1 MATAAP
7 AEESL
12 AAVLIA
18 LIVALF
24 GGYLAHTTV
33 CAELHEC
40 SKHETCFSVSSA
52 SCSFKTTITPAG
64 WRMLNQS
71 AQHMALQGLN
81 RGVCAP
87 GMRQSVDDAGT
98 LRCVRQLSYPD
109 ATNLEIQDPDG
120 GTDHER
126 YCGKWIDA
134 GAIAYGVQKWAF
146 FDEVE
151 TEAAV
156 DELVRV
162 KGSSRLAMN
171 DVAKFRSACRIM
183 VSSNSAGAAASAA
196 FNHLA
201 PHLET
206 PTLHLALESIGYLA
220 SHFCDAPAQVGIGAT
235 SERFVLQAMEGVV
248 HADGQLK
255 TALYAV
261 GEPGALREAAGAFA
275 KHMAAYDAS
284 TLATTTDAQAAAV
297 VRGAHVGT
305 YIDAYNQGPDFQT
318 AVAAPNP
325 SLERFVK
332 AYQDLGTA
340 AALAY
345 LRGVA
350 AVCALATQSVIV
362 SEEGDALQAR
372 SVAPKKAA
380 AAALGRFQT
389 DEADRFEPMHMQALT
404 NASKFTLSSLSVS
417 YASRDSAWSVCL
429 AAAKRV
435 FPDAFDR
442 MAFDALVSP
451 WLYARLHTMSDEIR
465 EAAAITL
472 GENLIGSIFDSVDDR
487 NAAVARLRATPV
499 RIAGAPRG
507 SWAGVQREFERP
519 AFTSNDGALVMMLK
533 QARALFLDR
542 LVPAVTQA
550 SLCEHP
556 PLFAGTARNA
566 YLLLTSKEACS
577 VLMPG
582 LIVPPFAGERF
593 DDRSLYERLGFVVAH
608 EFMHVTAATDLWD
621 PMYEHKLLG
630 AYAPSTHVE
639 AIADVGAAA
648 ALMRF
653 PHATNASVCGAASQL
668 FCGRIGYADGGGY
681 STERSHP
688 KANVRGDLAC
698 DFLRTY
704 FS

>member
-1 MATAAP
+1 MTTTAP

-12 AAVLIA
+12 TAVLLA
-18 LIVALF
+18 LIVALL

-109 ATNLEIQDPDG
+109 ATNLEIQDPG
-120 GTDHER
+120 AGTDHER
-126 YCGKWIDA
+126 YCGKWLDA
-134 GAIAYGVQKWAF
+134 GTIAYGVQKWAF
-146 FDEVE
+146 FDEAE

-206 PTLHLALESIGYLA
+206 PTLHLALESVGYLA
-220 SHFCDAPAQVGIGAT
+220 SHYCDAPAQVGIGAT

-248 HADGQLK
+248 HAGGPLK

-261 GEPGALREAAGAFA
+261 GEPSALREAAGAFA
-275 KHMAAYDAS
+275 EHMARLDPTS
-284 TLATTTDAQAAAV
+284 LAATTDAQVASV

-318 AVAAPNP
+318 AVATPNP

-332 AYQDLGTA
+332 AYQDLGTTT
-340 AALAY
+340 ALAY

-350 AVCALATQSVIV
+350 AVCALATQSVV
-362 SEEGDALQAR
+362 VPEDGGSASLRAR
-372 SVAPKKAA
+372 P

-389 DEADRFEPMHMQALT
+389 DEVDRFEPMHMEAVT
-404 NASKFTLSSLSVS
+404 NASRFTLSSLAVS

-451 WLYARLHTMSDEIR
+451 WLYERLHTMSNELR

-472 GENLIGSIFDSVDDR
+472 SENLIGSIFDSVDDR
-487 NAAVARLRATPV
+487 SAAVARLRATPV

-507 SWAGVQREFERP
+507 SWAGVQRQFERP
-519 AFTSNDGALVMMLK
+519 AFTSSDGALVMMLK

-608 EFMHVTAATDLWD
+608 EFMHVTAATNLWD

>member
-1 MATAAP
+1 MAAP
-7 AEESL
+7 PTEESL
-12 AAVLIA
+12 AAVLIS
-18 LIVALF
+18 LLVALF
-24 GGYLAHTTV
+24 GGLLAHTTV
-33 CAELHEC
+33 CAEQHEC
-40 SKHETCFSVSSA
+40 SKHETCSIVSSA
-52 SCSFKTTITPAG
+52 SCSFKTTVTPAG

-71 AQHMALQGLN
+71 AQHTALQGLN

-87 GMRQSVDDAGT
+87 GMRQSVDDADT

-109 ATNLEIQDPDG
+109 ATNQEIQDPDG
-120 GTDHER
+120 AKDHER

-146 FDEVE
+146 FDEAE

-171 DVAKFRSACRIM
+171 DVAKFRSTCRIM

-201 PHLET
+201 PSLDTH
-206 PTLHLALESIGYLA
+206 TLHLALESVGYLA
-220 SHFCDAPAQVGIGAT
+220 SHFCDAPAQVGIGTAA
-235 SERFVLQAMEGVV
+235 SGQFLLQAAEGVV
-248 HADGQLK
+248 HAEEPLK

-261 GEPGALREAAGAFA
+261 GEPRALRESAGAFA
-275 KHMAAYDAS
+275 GRVAGYDAS

-318 AVAAPNP
+318 ATATANP
-325 SLERFVK
+325 SLERFVR
-332 AYQDLGTA
+332 AYQDLGPT

-350 AVCALATQSVIV
+350 AVCALATRSVIV
-362 SEEGDALQAR
+362 PEEGVALQAR
-372 SVAPKKAA
+372 PV
-380 AAALGRFQT
+380 AAALGRFET
-389 DEADRFEPMHMQALT
+389 DEADRFEPMHLEALT

-435 FPDAFDR
+435 FPDSFDK

-451 WLYARLHTMSDEIR
+451 WLYERLRVMSDNIR

-472 GENLIGSIFDSVDDR
+472 SENLIGSIFDSVDDR
-487 NAAVARLRATPV
+487 SAAVAKLRATPL

-507 SWAGVQREFERP
+507 SWAGVQREFQRP
-519 AFTSNDGALVMMLK
+519 SFTSNDGALVMMLK

-550 SLCEHP
+550 PLCEHP

-566 YLLLTSKEACS
+566 YLLLTSKQACS

-582 LIVPPFAGERF
+582 LIVAPFAGERF
-593 DDRSLYERLGFVVAH
+593 DDRSLYERLGMVMAH
-608 EFMHVTAATDLWD
+608 EWMHVTAIPSQWNPL
-621 PMYEHKLLG
+621 YEYQLLG
-630 AYAPSTHVE
+630 AYPQSTHVE
-639 AIADVGAAA
+639 AIADVGAVST
-648 ALMRF
+648 LMRF
-653 PHATNASVCGAASQL
+653 SHATNASICGAVSQL
-668 FCGRIGYADGGGY
+668 FCGRVGYADGGGY
-681 STERSHP
+681 SAERTHP
-688 KANVRGDLAC
+688 KANVRGDRAC
-698 DFLRTY
+698 NFLRTY

>member
-1 MATAAP
+1 M
-7 AEESL
+7 
-12 AAVLIA
+12 
-18 LIVALF
+18 
-24 GGYLAHTTV
+24 
-33 CAELHEC
+33 
-40 SKHETCFSVSSA
+40 
-52 SCSFKTTITPAG
+52 
-64 WRMLNQS
+64 
-71 AQHMALQGLN
+71 
-81 RGVCAP
+81 
-87 GMRQSVDDAGT
+87 
-98 LRCVRQLSYPD
+98 
-109 ATNLEIQDPDG
+109 
-120 GTDHER
+120 
-126 YCGKWIDA
+126 
-134 GAIAYGVQKWAF
+134 
-146 FDEVE
+146 
-151 TEAAV
+151 
-156 DELVRV
+156 
-162 KGSSRLAMN
+162 
-171 DVAKFRSACRIM
+171 
-183 VSSNSAGAAASAA
+183 
-196 FNHLA
+196 
-201 PHLET
+201 
-206 PTLHLALESIGYLA
+206 
-220 SHFCDAPAQVGIGAT
+220 GIGTTA
-235 SERFVLQAMEGVV
+235 SGQFLLQAAEGVV
-248 HADGQLK
+248 HAEAPLK

-261 GEPGALREAAGAFA
+261 GEPSALRESAGAFA

-305 YIDAYNQGPDFQT
+305 YVDAYNQGPDFQT
-318 AVAAPNP
+318 ATATANP

-332 AYQDLGTA
+332 AYQDLGPT

-362 SEEGDALQAR
+362 PEEGTALRAR
-372 SVAPKKAA
+372 PV

-389 DEADRFEPMHMQALT
+389 DEADRFEPMNMEALT

-417 YASRDSAWSVCL
+417 YAARDSAWSVCL

-435 FPDAFDR
+435 FPDAFDK

-451 WLYARLHTMSDEIR
+451 WLYERLHTMSEDIR

-472 GENLIGSIFDSVDDR
+472 SENLIGSIFNYNEDR
-487 NAAVARLRATPV
+487 SALVAKLRATPL

-507 SWAGVQREFERP
+507 SWAGVQREFQRP
-519 AFTSNDGALVMMLK
+519 SFTSNDGALVMMLK

-566 YLLLTSKEACS
+566 YLLLTPHAACS

-608 EFMHVTAATDLWD
+608 EFMHVTAATELWD

-630 AYAPSTHVE
+630 GYPQSTHVE

-653 PHATNASVCGAASQL
+653 PHATNTSVCGAASQL
-668 FCGRIGYADGGGY
+668 FCGRVGYVDGGGY
-681 STERSHP
+681 SAEHTHP
-688 KANVRGDLAC
+688 KANVRGDRAC
-698 DFLRTY
+698 NFLRTY